1 SLRAIAVRLKPA
13 IADLEAASNYLL
25 ETAGDNMPSA
35 AVGATPYLTLWGTV
49 AGGWVMALQALEAH
63 QRLADGDSETRFLST
78 KLVTARFFADQFL
91 PRSSGLLEAVK
102 SSADEVIGLDEAAF

>member
-1 SLRAIAVRLKPA
+1 KPA
-13 IADLEAASNYLL
+13 LADLEAASNYLL
-25 ETAGDNMPSA
+25 ETAGDSMPSA

-49 AGGWVMALQALEAH
+49 AGGWVMALQALEAQ
-63 QRLADGDSETRFLST
+63 QRLADDDSETRFLST